1 MKILVCDP
9 AKNIT
14 VFVLEPLAAD
24 KRPAL
29 VRAIMSD
36 ERIKAEQAGFV
47 IKPDS
52 GSRTWRLEMADGEFC
67 GNATRC
73 FGLYVAR
80 EKGLKGR
87 LKLPVSV
94 SGIKEPV
101 LTEVDTELGWAAAE
115 IPGPL
120 SFDTLD
126 YNGLSLPVLVFEG
139 ITHIIAQDLEPEKE
153 HFFAIKALLEAKFSG
168 FVFPAFG
175 VMFYDTGRK
184 FMCPA
189 VYVHSLVFESSCGS
203 GSAALG
209 AWLSQGLWDGT
220 VKYAIN
226 QPGGTIDIDI
236 TRKSGKIGSIAIGG
250 KVSIGEPEEFLYTH
264 PFP

>member
-1 MKILVCDP
+1 MKIIKADP

-14 VFVLEPLAAD
+14 VLVLDPVKD
-24 KRPAL
+24 KGERAAL
-29 VRAIMSD
+29 VRAIMVD
-36 ERIKAEQAGFV
+36 DRIGAEQVGFV
-47 IKPDS
+47 IKPAS
-52 GSRTWRLEMADGEFC
+52 GSQTWRLEMADGEFC

-80 EKGLKGR
+80 EMGLKGR
-87 LKLPVSV
+87 LKIPVSV
-94 SGIKEPV
+94 SGIKESV

-120 SFDTLD
+120 SIDTLD
-126 YNGLSLPVLVFEG
+126 YNGISLPVLVFEG

-175 VMFYDTGRK
+175 VMFYDTGSN
-184 FMCPA
+184 FMRPA
-189 VYVHSLVFESSCGS
+189 VYVHSLVYESSCGS

-209 AWLSQGLWDGT
+209 AWLSQGLWDGS
-220 VKYAIN
+220 VKYTIN
-226 QPGGTIDIDI
+226 QPGGAIEIDI
-236 TRKSGKIGSIAIGG
+236 TRKAGKISFIAIGG
-250 KVSIGEPEEFLYTH
+250 KVELGKPEEFL
-264 PFP
+264 